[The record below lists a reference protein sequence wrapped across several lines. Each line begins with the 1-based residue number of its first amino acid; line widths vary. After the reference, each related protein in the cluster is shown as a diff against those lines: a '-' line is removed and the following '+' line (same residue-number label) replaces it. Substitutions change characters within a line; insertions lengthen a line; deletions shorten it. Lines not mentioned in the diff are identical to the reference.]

1 MIGTIILLIGAFGLI
16 LFLGILAF
24 PIVAESLME
33 GIEIIEE
40 FKRKR
45 GKRK

>member
-1 MIGTIILLIGAFGLI
+1 MILTILAIFVLLIIVLVV
-16 LFLGILAF
+16 GILVF
-24 PIVAESLME
+24 PIVVESFFE
-33 GIEIIEE
+33 GVEIIEE

>member
-1 MIGTIILLIGAFGLI
+1 MILTILAIFVLLIIMLVV
-16 LFLGILAF
+16 GILVF
-24 PIVAESLME
+24 PIVVEAFFE
-33 GIEIIEE
+33 GVENIEE